1 MKLLDLPIEEAVT
14 YIGVAKVYAINMN
27 SEDKRLVDIGEELA
41 GLKFLVEVPED
52 IKSFVNSKTEVLPSA
67 NH

>member
-27 SEDKRLVDIGEELA
+27 SDDKRLVDIGEELA

-52 IKSFVNSKTEVLPSA
+52 VKSFVNSKLEVLPSA

>member
-14 YIGVAKVYAINMN
+14 YIGEAKVYAINMN
-27 SEDKRLVDIGEELA
+27 SDDKRLVDIGEELA
-41 GLKFLVEVPED
+41 GLKFLVEIPEENN
-52 IKSFVNSKTEVLPSA
+52 VEVLPSA